1 MKACSHSDEINDP
14 LVQSVE
20 YSRAVRT
27 VRIPPCGPDGTSIA
41 RASNVPGIEDTDDMD
56 DIGDPD
62 MVARSESTT
71 PPCLIRVPVSV
82 LRPIESPPLCGDR

>member
-1 MKACSHSDEINDP
+1 MQSGALDP

-27 VRIPPCGPDGTSIA
+27 VRIPPCGPDGISIA

-62 MVARSESTT
+62 MIARSESTMHHPLHT
-71 PPCLIRVPVSV
+71 LPLLISIV
-82 LRPIESPPLCGDR
+82 

>member
-1 MKACSHSDEINDP
+1 MTVTHGRVACEPFVCGKGERAKAVECALNP

-62 MVARSESTT
+62 MIARSESTKT
-71 PPCLIRVPVSV
+71 TRV
-82 LRPIESPPLCGDR
+82 